1 MSYMQSEMTE
11 FHADFSTLDIQ
22 SGLKLIEPQHTI
34 SVVINPAESIPVLR
48 SDREQDEESLRPE
61 PDDDS
66 HPAA

>member
-1 MSYMQSEMTE
+1 MRYMQSEMTE

-34 SVVINPAESIPVLR
+34 FVVINPAEPTLVLR
-48 SDREQDEESLRPE
+48 SDREQDEESPRPE

-66 HPAA
+66 QAAA